1 MSPDF
6 GPKLPQNSAKKKSPH
21 ISKRS
26 SVLMWDDLWCYCAQG
41 HADVVVKHAVELVE
55 KDCSS
60 LFHRACD
67 PSSSTVLKFLK

>member
-26 SVLMWDDLWCYCAQG
+26 SVLMWDDLWCHCAQG
-41 HADVVVKHAVELVE
+41 HADVVVKHAVELV
-55 KDCSS
+55 
-60 LFHRACD
+60 
-67 PSSSTVLKFLK
+67 